1 MTTKAAY
8 PELDQGDEF
17 RCFDCGAEQIAVE
30 TREEMIAEAERE
42 SIAAMAAALGPPWE
56 IVVICA
62 DCYRK
67 RKARIL

>member
-1 MTTKAAY
+1 MTSAAY

-17 RCFDCGAEQIAVE
+17 LCFDCGAEQVAVE

-42 SIAAMAAALGPPWE
+42 CIAATAAALGPPWD

-62 DCYRK
+62 ECYLK
-67 RKARIL
+67 RKARLL